1 MDQDFAR
8 RYHWLSSSVVDFMCE
23 PHSAIC
29 CDEVKERVLNMVA
42 AESTE
47 ARKTSV
53 DLVNDNPEHLRRY
66 FKPSEQKRLDDF
78 TSKPREFG
86 LPNHHPVLGFDLTE
100 RGWQTLK
107 KAYELQ
113 PRNYEELISLKGMGP
128 KTIRALA
135 LISDLV
141 YGAEA
146 SWHDPV
152 KYSYAHGGKDGYP
165 YPVDRETYD
174 NSIEVLKNAVEDAKL
189 EKKERYQAIKR
200 LQRFI

>member
-1 MDQDFAR
+1 M
-8 RYHWLSSSVVDFMCE
+8 
-23 PHSAIC
+23 
-29 CDEVKERVLNMVA
+29 
-42 AESTE
+42 
-47 ARKTSV
+47 
-53 DLVNDNPEHLRRY
+53 
-66 FKPSEQKRLDDF
+66 
-78 TSKPREFG
+78 
-86 LPNHHPVLGFDLTE
+86 LGFDLTE

-107 KAYELQ
+107 NAYELQ

-128 KTIRALA
+128 KAIRALA

-141 YGAEA
+141 YGVGS
-146 SWHDPV
+146 SWRDPV

-174 NSIEVLKNAVEDAKL
+174 RSIEVLKNAVEDAKL